1 MNIALI
7 GNKKQD
13 KYYNLSNYDLIVR
26 TNNCDS
32 LYKTYTDKT
41 DIWIFGGNDRIFK
54 DNITEDIIKYI
65 SKRCKRKLVFHPHN
79 IQNIIYGETEVIY
92 KDVKKMCEFINYDNY
107 NEKLDRI
114 TTTVN
119 AILQIL
125 FIYNKQS
132 CPIDI
137 YCLDKDRMEKNCYHL
152 YPQEEY
158 KLLDFLE
165 QNKYIRFIK

>member
-54 DNITEDIIKYI
+54 DNITEDVIKYI
-65 SKRCKRKLVFHPHN
+65 SKRYIF
-79 IQNIIYGETEVIY
+79 
-92 KDVKKMCEFINYDNY
+92 F
-107 NEKLDRI
+107 
-114 TTTVN
+114 
-119 AILQIL
+119 L
-125 FIYNKQS
+125 FIIGVLTVK
-132 CPIDI
+132 I
-137 YCLDKDRMEKNCYHL
+137 
-152 YPQEEY
+152 
-158 KLLDFLE
+158 
-165 QNKYIRFIK
+165 